1 MLIFR
6 YLSREVLV
14 TMFAVTFV
22 VLLMIMAG
30 RFVRILD
37 QAAMGDIA
45 ADVLFQIIFY
55 RMPNLLVLILPLG
68 FFLGILLA
76 YGRLYT
82 ESEMVVLSTSGM
94 SPSRLLAYNGVLSIL
109 LVVIMAVTSLYLAPT
124 GEAKVQ
130 QILADPKTKESLGV
144 IIPGDFRSFNG
155 DRQTAYVEE
164 LTDDKTRMK
173 TVFVSSVR
181 EEKGRRTV
189 ALVVAETAKII
200 KDPTSGYK
208 YLELYDGYQYD
219 GIPGMNDYQVA
230 QFDRYG
236 VRLVDRRS
244 AVERREEREAVPT
257 LALVGSDNPSYQ
269 ATLQWRLS
277 LPLIIPVV
285 TMIALALSKTNPRT
299 GRYAKMFPAI
309 LVYMLYLVALHGAR
323 DALESGSLS
332 PSIGLWPV
340 HVAFFLLGV
349 GLYYGG
355 NWWFRLRPR
364 SRKRPTPTTGK
375 PR

>member
-6 YLSREVLV
+6 YLSRQVLV

-130 QILADPKTKESLGV
+130 QILADP
-144 IIPGDFRSFNG
+144 N
-155 DRQTAYVEE
+155 
-164 LTDDKTRMK
+164 LTEFT
-173 TVFVSSVR
+173 
-181 EEKGRRTV
+181 
-189 ALVVAETAKII
+189 I
-200 KDPTSGYK
+200 
-208 YLELYDGYQYD
+208 
-219 GIPGMNDYQVA
+219 
-230 QFDRYG
+230 
-236 VRLVDRRS
+236 
-244 AVERREEREAVPT
+244 
-257 LALVGSDNPSYQ
+257 
-269 ATLQWRLS
+269 
-277 LPLIIPVV
+277 
-285 TMIALALSKTNPRT
+285 
-299 GRYAKMFPAI
+299 
-309 LVYMLYLVALHGAR
+309 R
-323 DALESGSLS
+323 DA
-332 PSIGLWPV
+332 
-340 HVAFFLLGV
+340 
-349 GLYYGG
+349 
-355 NWWFRLRPR
+355 
-364 SRKRPTPTTGK
+364 
-375 PR
+375 

>member
-37 QAAMGDIA
+37 QAATGDIA
-45 ADVLFQIIFY
+45 TDVLFQIIFY

-94 SPSRLLAYNGVLSIL
+94 SPTRLLGYNAVLSIL
-109 LVVIMAVTSLYLAPT
+109 LVGLMGLTSLYLAPA
-124 GEAKVQ
+124 GEARVQ
-130 QILADPKTKESLGV
+130 QILSDPKTKESLAV

-155 DRQTAYVEE
+155 SRLTAYVEE
-164 LTDDKTRMK
+164 LTEDKTRMK
-173 TVFVSSVR
+173 TIFVSSVR
-181 EEKGRRTV
+181 EDKGRRSI

-200 KDPTSGYK
+200 KDPRSGYK
-208 YLELYDGYQYD
+208 YLELYNGYQYD
-219 GIPGMNDYQVA
+219 GTPGMNDYQVA

-244 AVERREEREAVPT
+244 VIERREEREAVPT
-257 LALVGSDNPSYQ
+257 MALIGSDNPSYQ

-277 LPLIIPVV
+277 LPLLIPVV
-285 TMIALALSKTNPRT
+285 TMIALALSRTNPRT
-299 GRYAKMFPAI
+299 GRYAKLFPAI
-309 LVYMLYLVALHGAR
+309 LVYMLYLVGLNGAR
-323 DALESGSLS
+323 DAVESGSLS
-332 PSIGLWPV
+332 PAIGLWPV

-364 SRKRPTPTTGK
+364 SRKRPTLKGSK
-375 PR
+375 SR